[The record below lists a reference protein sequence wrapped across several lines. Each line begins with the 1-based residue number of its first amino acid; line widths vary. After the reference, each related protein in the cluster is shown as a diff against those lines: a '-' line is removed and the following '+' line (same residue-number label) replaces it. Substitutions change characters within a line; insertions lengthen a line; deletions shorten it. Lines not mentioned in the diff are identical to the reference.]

1 MSIKLS
7 VLFFLFFVAAS
18 LQAESTR
25 VEVFEKGQQYWDVK
39 TGQSLS
45 FICQQLIPD
54 NRQKQRLLQKKI
66 FEDNTDA
73 FINNSVD
80 LLIAGKR
87 LWLPGSYRSSSRFD
101 KTKYDVKTF
110 NWGSIKT
117 PK

>member
-1 MSIKLS
+1 MKFIVLS
-7 VLFFLFFVAAS
+7 FLFFIAAE

-25 VEVFEKGQQYWDVK
+25 VQIYERSQQYWDVK
-39 TGQSLS
+39 TGESLS
-45 FICQQLIPD
+45 FICQQLIPG
-54 NRQKQRLLQKKI
+54 NRQKQRMLQKQI
-66 FEDNTDA
+66 FEDNADA
-73 FINNSVD
+73 FINNSID